1 MKILSSVMEMASKA
15 GCGCAS
21 MAIDLL
27 LPAAQKAVS
36 LAGLQATDIDLIV
49 TLSLSPDR
57 IAIDPSI
64 LGPRIGHPL
73 QKLLQAN
80 NAYVFDLMDASVAK
94 ALHVTDI
101 FAKEQGYKRVL
112 FARTEF
118 NAGLRADVGSK
129 FSMADGAMACVIEPD
144 GLSRF
149 ASVPVPG
156 LNPMVI
162 ELNENIRALSEHK
175 AFIRFHPNIGA
186 ANSFRV
192 AASQAAFSL
201 DPSQKE
207 YLAEDWFT
215 TEMGRKRETSATTGP
230 FDLGMGFSSLTS
242 KKHGSHLIAV
252 SFDPFGPSAE
262 AVDVFCGSLT

>member
-1 MKILSSVMEMASKA
+1 
-15 GCGCAS
+15 

-27 LPAAQKAVS
+27 LPAAQKAMR
-36 LAGLQATDIDLIV
+36 LADLRATDIDLIV

-73 QKLLQAN
+73 QKMLQAN
-80 NAYVFDLMDASVAK
+80 NAYVYDLMDASVAK
-94 ALHVTDI
+94 AMHVTDI
-101 FAKEQGYKRVL
+101 FAKEQRYKRVL

-118 NAGLRADVGSK
+118 NAGLREDLGSR
-129 FSMADGAMACVIEPD
+129 FAMADGAMACVIEPD

-149 ASVPVPG
+149 ASFPVPG

-162 ELNENIRALSEHK
+162 ELNENIRAFSDHK
-175 AFIRFHPNIGA
+175 ASIRFYPNTSA
-186 ANSFRV
+186 ANSFRL
-192 AASQAAFSL
+192 AASQAAISL
-201 DPSQKE
+201 DYSQKE

-215 TEMGRKRETSATTGP
+215 TVVGQKPGTSTTTGP
-230 FDLGMGFSSLTS
+230 FDLGIAFSSLTS
-242 KKHGSHLIAV
+242 KEHGNYFTAV

-262 AVDVFCGSLT
+262 AVNLFCGSLQ

>member
-27 LPAAQKAVS
+27 LPAAQKAMS
-36 LAGLQATDIDLIV
+36 LAGLRATDIDLIV

-73 QKLLQAN
+73 QKTLQAN

-94 ALHVTDI
+94 ALHITDM
-101 FAKEQGYKRVL
+101 FSKEQGYKRVL

-118 NAGLRADVGSK
+118 NAGLRADLESG
-129 FSMADGAMACVIEPD
+129 FAMADGAMACVIEPD

-149 ASVPVPG
+149 ASFPVPG

-162 ELNENIRALSEHK
+162 ELNENIRALSDHK
-175 AFIRFHPNIGA
+175 AFIRFHPNIGDA
-186 ANSFRV
+186 DSFRL

-201 DPSQKE
+201 NRSQSE

-215 TEMGRKRETSATTGP
+215 TVVGRKRQTSGTTGP
-230 FDLGMGFSSLTS
+230 FDLGIGFSRLTPNE
-242 KKHGSHLIAV
+242 HGSHLTAV

-262 AVDVFCGSLT
+262 AVNVFCGSLT